1 MRTVLHLHY
10 MLKISVLNRYKGH
23 DKVNIMSEDYTLAL
37 SQIAQ
42 ILNKDKVDIA
52 ESTVR
57 KYAKLYKEFLPSRKL
72 EGVRWEKYLPSAIA
86 IIKRI
91 FILSEQGKNRHEI
104 KICLKAEGYTVTLD
118 GEAQDT
124 NDTPTESTQKYT
136 DTPVAA
142 SSSTSENT
150 VLIQTRH
157 SEMVASHL
165 SYVTQSAI
173 DSLKM
178 YRSLMEDKN
187 IQIGELRKKIAT
199 LEKEKGIIQTK
210 WQREMLSVLDDVAE
224 FKQQSVKTI
233 KALKQ
238 QKLES
243 S

>member
-1 MRTVLHLHY
+1 MRLVLHLHHTR
-10 MLKISVLNRYKGH
+10 KISVLNRYKGH

-72 EGVRWEKYLPSAIA
+72 EGIRWEKYLPSAIV

-91 FILSEQGKNRHEI
+91 FILSEQGKIRHEI

-118 GEAQDT
+118 GETQDT
-124 NDTPTESTQKYT
+124 NATATESVQQYT
-136 DTPVAA
+136 DTPATA
-142 SSSTSENT
+142 SSSTSENMSM
-150 VLIQTRH
+150 IQAH
-157 SEMVASHL
+157 HGEMVTSHV
-165 SYVTQSAI
+165 SYITQNAI
-173 DSLKM
+173 DSLRM

-187 IQIGELRKKIAT
+187 LQIGELRKKIAT

-210 WQREMLSVLDDVAE
+210 WQREMLSVLDDVVE